1 MKLKNEIKLVSIRI
15 ERSDCDI
22 TNYIY
27 KNYKNTNIERL
38 KIDGKTTTHRIKFN
52 SADDMH
58 RALNDLKEISIE
70 TVKTGNNVLW
80 SRASCCSACGILGS
94 LNIIILGSKAINDH
108 VIVYKLLIPD
118 YLELKNLKNNLDNS
132 GLKYLIE
139 EISGDN
145 NIKLTDRENEILLK
159 LYKSGYFDIE
169 RKVSLTEIAKEIG
182 ISVPALSDLLRRALN
197 KILKGYIENNLY

>member
-94 LNIIILGSKAINDH
+94 LNIIILGSKAINDNI
-108 VIVYKLLIPD
+108 IVYKLLIPD
-118 YLELKNLKNNLDNS
+118 SLELKNLKNNLDNS

-169 RKVSLTEIAKEIG
+169 RKVSLTAIAKEIG